1 MSAITRYWCV
11 GRTLACVGIAV
22 ALTQSVVAP
31 NASAQNAIGSR
42 VESVRDGIVRMSF
55 AARPGV
61 CGSGNGWSR
70 TRVGTSGT
78 SVSTSW
84 GSKDVEYPCE
94 AGPVRL
100 VVVRRQGESL
110 EMRTNIGGRWRSDTG
125 VTDLGTV
132 SARDAG
138 RWLLTLAERAPDG
151 AARAAIQ
158 ALTITDSVDA
168 WPAFLKI
175 AQDQQRPKEVRSQAI
190 FWLGEYAGDKATAS
204 LDSIA
209 YEAGDREVRKQAIFA
224 VSRRSNDEAVTTLL
238 RMAETLPDR
247 ELRKT
252 AIFWL
257 SRSNDPR
264 ALAWL
269 TKALDAK

>member
-1 MSAITRYWCV
+1 MVSVAALSPV
-11 GRTLACVGIAV
+11 AGGQIA
-22 ALTQSVVAP
+22 Q
-31 NASAQNAIGSR
+31 AQGTIGAR
-42 VESVRDGIVRMSF
+42 VEAVRDGLVRMSF

-70 TRVGTSGT
+70 TRVTGNGTT
-78 SVSTSW
+78 VSASW

-100 VVVRRQGESL
+100 VVVRSNGEIK
-110 EMRTNIGGRWRSDTG
+110 EMRTNVGGRWRTDTG

-138 RWLLTLAERAPDG
+138 RWLLTLAERAPDVP
-151 AARAAIQ
+151 ARAAIH
-158 ALTITDSVDA
+158 ALTIADSVDA
-168 WPAFLKI
+168 WAAFLRI
-175 AQDQQRPKEVRSQAI
+175 AKDEQRPKDVRNQAI
-190 FWLGEYAGDKATAS
+190 FWLGEFAGDKVTAS

-209 YEAGDREVRKQAIFA
+209 YEPGDREVRKQAIFA
-224 VSRRSNDEAVTTLL
+224 VSRRPNDEAVTTLL
-238 RMAETLPDR
+238 HMAETLPDR

-257 SRSNDPR
+257 SRSSDPR